1 MTDQK
6 SIFITGASKGI
17 GNTTALYLAERG
29 FRVFAGFRKMEDGET
44 LKDEGKGNVVPI
56 RIDVTKPE
64 MIAEAF
70 TVIGKILGDK
80 GLNGL
85 VNNAGVAVAGPLEFL
100 PVEKIRQQMEINFIG
115 QIAVTQAAMPFIRKA
130 GGRIINMSSI
140 SGRFTSPFL
149 APYSASKF
157 ALEVFSDAL
166 RRELM
171 PWDIKVVVVE
181 PGSIATPIWDSSLER
196 IDKMLAEMPERAH
209 ELYNK
214 QFEIMR
220 RQIEETEK
228 KGDPPENVARTVY
241 KALTA
246 RNPKTRYPVGL
257 HIKLA
262 SLAVRLVPD
271 KVIDWF
277 VGMRLKG

>member
-1 MTDQK
+1 MIDRK

-17 GNTTALYLAERG
+17 GKITALYLAERG
-29 FRVFAGFRKMEDGET
+29 FRVFAGFRKMEDGEM
-44 LKDEGKGNVVPI
+44 LKDEGSGNVVPI

-70 TVIGKILGDK
+70 SVIGKILGDA
-80 GLNGL
+80 GLDGL

-100 PVEKIRQQMEINFIG
+100 PVEKIRQQMEINFLG
-115 QIAVTQAAMPFIRKA
+115 QIAVTQAALPFIRKA
-130 GGRIINMSSI
+130 GGRIVNISSI

-149 APYSASKF
+149 SPYSASKF

-181 PGSIATPIWDSSLER
+181 PGSIATPIWDTSLER
-196 IDKMLAEMPERAH
+196 MDRTLEELPEKAH
-209 ELYNK
+209 ELYGDK
-214 QFEIMR
+214 FEVMR
-220 RQIEETEK
+220 RNVQESER
-228 KGDPPENVARTVY
+228 KGDPPEMVARTVY
-241 KALTA
+241 KALTV
-246 RNPKTRYPVGL
+246 RSPKTRYQVGL
-257 HIKLA
+257 HIKLGV
-262 SLAVRLVPD
+262 LAAKLVPD

-277 VGMRLKG
+277 VKMRLRG

>member
-6 SIFITGASKGI
+6 SILITGASKGI
-17 GNTTALYLAERG
+17 GKTTALYLAERG
-29 FRVFAGFRKMEDGET
+29 FRVFAGFRKMTDGET

-80 GLNGL
+80 GLDGL

-115 QIAVTQAAMPFIRKA
+115 QIAVTQAAMPLIRKA
-130 GGRIINMSSI
+130 GGRIVNMSSI

-171 PWDIKVVVVE
+171 PWDIKVIVVE

-196 IDKMLAEMPERAH
+196 IDKMLEEMPERAH

-214 QFEIMR
+214 QFELMR
-220 RQIEETEK
+220 KQIEETEK
-228 KGDPPENVARTVY
+228 MGDPPENVARTVY